1 VHTVFIP
8 DLSHALGAGGLSE
21 SSEKSVTR
29 ALQENMNPAL
39 NGIMANKN
47 INISTFGTPSGGF
60 EGWTDSNPLTM
71 KTLDAYRMHLWGKMA
86 AQQHHQKS
94 HNAQNHRQPPTSSLT
109 GLASNLRP
117 QYFSSYP
124 TPPSTPGPSHSTL
137 SALLSG
143 KHTTLGSSSYS
154 SYSGLPTPPG
164 SPNLALKGT
173 TSDRD
178 VERFREKEKDR
189 EQREQSAALAVL
201 AGQTLFKKLGGAFW
215 DAFSGHTTPSH
226 TSSSSSSSS
235 SPSVTA
241 TKNWDVDKVRKV
253 LEGKAVVRVVDVE
266 PLASSS
272 SSSSISSLTAGIA
285 AMNVGGSHTHEENK
299 KASERKCRCTE
310 ILEESMRTLT
320 VSKKA

>member
-1 VHTVFIP
+1 
-8 DLSHALGAGGLSE
+8 
-21 SSEKSVTR
+21 
-29 ALQENMNPAL
+29 
-39 NGIMANKN
+39 
-47 INISTFGTPSGGF
+47 
-60 EGWTDSNPLTM
+60 
-71 KTLDAYRMHLWGKMA
+71 MHLWGKMA
-86 AQQHHQKS
+86 AQQHHQRS
-94 HNAQNHRQPPTSSLT
+94 QNTQNRRQPPASSLT
-109 GLASNLRP
+109 GLASNLLP
-117 QYFSSYP
+117 LHFSSYP

-143 KHTTLGSSSYS
+143 KHSTLGSSSYS

-164 SPNLALKGT
+164 SPNLTLKGA
-173 TSDRD
+173 SDRD

-215 DAFSGHTTPSH
+215 DAFSGHTSTPSH
-226 TSSSSSSSS
+226 TSSSPSSSSS

-272 SSSSISSLTAGIA
+272 SSSSISSLTAGMA
-285 AMNVGGSHTHEENK
+285 SMNVGSGHSHEENK
-299 KASERKCRCTE
+299 KASERKCLCTE

>member
-1 VHTVFIP
+1 
-8 DLSHALGAGGLSE
+8 
-21 SSEKSVTR
+21 
-29 ALQENMNPAL
+29 
-39 NGIMANKN
+39 
-47 INISTFGTPSGGF
+47 
-60 EGWTDSNPLTM
+60 
-71 KTLDAYRMHLWGKMA
+71 MA

-94 HNAQNHRQPPTSSLT
+94 HNAQNHRQQPTSSLT

-143 KHTTLGSSSYS
+143 KHATLGSSSYS
-154 SYSGLPTPPG
+154 SYNGLPTPPG

-226 TSSSSSSSS
+226 THTSLSSS

-272 SSSSISSLTAGIA
+272 SISSLTAGIA
-285 AMNVGGSHTHEENK
+285 AMNVGGHTHEENK